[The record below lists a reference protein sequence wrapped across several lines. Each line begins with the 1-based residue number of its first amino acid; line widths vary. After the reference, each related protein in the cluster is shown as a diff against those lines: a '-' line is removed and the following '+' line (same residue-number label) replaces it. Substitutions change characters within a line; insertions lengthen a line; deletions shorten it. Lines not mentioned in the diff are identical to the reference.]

1 MRSQPWWEDLPRVT
15 WPEVPPSVTT
25 RGTWYQQNMRS
36 ARWKARLLDLA
47 ILVLAAGVPFAV
59 AIKAGNWVVALLG
72 FLTSLLT
79 GARHVFDPQGDWIR
93 FSRASLQIET
103 EVVRYKQAL
112 NEYGDAAA
120 APGTLA
126 ARVEDICAEETG
138 AWAQRLPRPATSGTT
153 RVTPDTNG

>member
-1 MRSQPWWEDLPRVT
+1 MGSQPWWEDLPKVT
-15 WPEVPPSVTT
+15 WPDVPPSVAT

-59 AIKAGNWVVALLG
+59 AIRSGSWIVALLG

-79 GARHVFDPQGDWIR
+79 GMRHIFDPQGDWIR

-103 EVVRYKQAL
+103 EVVYYKQAL
-112 NEYGDAAA
+112 DEYSDPAA
-120 APGTLA
+120 APGILA
-126 ARVEDICAEETG
+126 TRAENICAEETG
-138 AWAQRLPRPATSGTT
+138 TWAHRLPRLANSGTD
-153 RVTPDTNG
+153 RN